1 MAILGLGM
9 DICSVERIQRIL
21 DGPRAER
28 FLERVYTEA
37 ERALCRARADAA
49 SAYAARFAAKEALVK
64 ALGAPPGLPG
74 RTWRWCA
81 RAVRPASA
89 SRAWR
94 SQEMEKRRAEAFLAL
109 THDAGVAA
117 ATVVLPGKELSHAPC
132 PHRRRGCAR
141 PTRPPSPVSA
151 CRPRC

>member
-28 FLERVYTEA
+28 FLERVYTKA
-37 ERALCRARADAA
+37 ERALCSGRADAA

-64 ALGAPPGLPG
+64 ALGAPPGL
-74 RTWRWCA
+74 TWQDMEV
-81 RAVRPASA
+81 VREGGPPRFRLSGVALA
-89 SRAWR
+89 
-94 SQEMEKRRAEAFLAL
+94 EMEKRRAEALLAL

-117 ATVVLPGKELSHAPC
+117 ATVILQDRS
-132 PHRRRGCAR
+132 
-141 PTRPPSPVSA
+141 
-151 CRPRC
+151 